1 MSFSR
6 ADELKKEIF
15 RKSIHLV
22 SAIIP
27 TLLCINFYFILF
39 SLAGV
44 AIFYSICEFLRM
56 KHIRVPVV
64 TQVTELAAR
73 KRDENKFV
81 AGPVTLVC
89 GILLAA
95 IFLEPTAARIGIY
108 ALSFGDG
115 LASLVGKFCGRVKIP
130 LTAGK
135 TLEGSLA
142 CFLAVLLTSF
152 LVCRNI
158 KYAFILA
165 LAAML
170 IEVLPLADFDNVVIP
185 IAIGSIYQFLLV

>member
-1 MSFSR
+1 MSFTR
-6 ADELKKEIF
+6 ADELKKELF

-27 TLLCINFYFILF
+27 TLLCVNFYFIVI

-44 AIFYSICEFLRM
+44 AILYSICEVLRM
-56 KHIRVPVV
+56 KHIRVPII
-64 TQVTELAAR
+64 TRVTEIAAR

-89 GILLAA
+89 GILVAA

-115 LASLVGKFCGRVKIP
+115 LASLVGKFLGRVHIP
-130 LTAGK
+130 FTSGK
-135 TLEGSLA
+135 TLEGSFA
-142 CFLAVLLTSF
+142 CFLAVLLASF

-158 KYAFILA
+158 RYAFILA

-170 IEVLPLADFDNVVIP
+170 IEVLPLSDFDNIVIP
-185 IAIGSIYQFLLV
+185 IAIGAIYQFLLG